1 MAKHRKASGKTAQ
14 ARRHAKRL
22 KKVEQAR
29 VRLEKARRKL
39 WALEDK
45 LAERVY
51 SDDGSAPAQA
61 PQRRAFLIFNP
72 RAKGVKNGTYRLEQ
86 IVACM
91 RSHGFDVEVGL
102 KNSGHAVRMMTRGA
116 VKRGADLIVVAAG
129 DGTIEDVAGELVG
142 TSAALG
148 LIPVGTMN
156 NLARC
161 LGVPLD
167 LEQSCALLAIGARR
181 NIDVGRVVRQDKPHR
196 GYFLETAGVG
206 LSALA
211 APIGQAT
218 EKGRLGLLLKTL
230 GKALTFKGAHLTVT
244 CDDRAPIELH
254 TEVVTVSNAPLFGKH
269 MLIGPDAKMDDGL
282 LDVALYEGMSKLDL
296 ERHLLAISDGKRV
309 DDPRV
314 SLQRAQRVRIVA
326 DEPLAANADMEVLAE
341 QRIWEIE
348 VLPSALTVI
357 AGNGMA
363 LTLPVAAAR
372 VAPPI
377 SGPQPPAPPAAP
389 AEDPAAQPAA

>member
-1 MAKHRKASGKTAQ
+1 MAKDRQAPGKTTAQ
-14 ARRHAKRL
+14 CHAKRL
-22 KKVEQAR
+22 KKVERAR
-29 VRLEKARRKL
+29 ARLDKARRKL
-39 WALEDK
+39 WALEDD
-45 LAERVY
+45 LAEQVY
-51 SDDGSAPAQA
+51 SDAGSAPAPA
-61 PQRRAFLIFNP
+61 TQRRAFLIFNP
-72 RAKGVKNGTYRLEQ
+72 RARGAKNGTYRLEQ

-91 RSHGFDVEVGL
+91 HSYGFDVEVGL
-102 KNSGHAVRMMTRGA
+102 KTSGHAARTLTRGA
-116 VKRGADLIVVAAG
+116 IKRGADLIVVAAG

-148 LIPVGTMN
+148 IIPIGTMN

-167 LEQSCALLAIGARR
+167 LEQSCALLALGARR
-181 NIDVGRVVRQDKPHR
+181 NIDIGRVVRQDKPRR

-211 APIGQAT
+211 APIGQSL

-230 GKALTFKGAHLTVT
+230 GKALLFKGANLSVA
-244 CDDRAPIELH
+244 CDDREPLQLH

-282 LDVALYEGMSKLDL
+282 LDVGVYAGMGKLDL
-296 ERHLLAISDGKRV
+296 ERYLLSIADGARS

-314 SLQRAQRVRIVA
+314 MLQRARRVRIVA
-326 DEPLAANADMEVLAE
+326 DAPLEANADMETLAE

-348 VLPSALTVI
+348 ALPGALTVI

-372 VAPPI
+372 AAPPI
-377 SGPQPPAPPAAP
+377 SGPQPPEPDPPPAEKPAPTP
-389 AEDPAAQPAA
+389 AE